1 MRFTDFLRTSILLF
15 AGAATALAA
24 VAIAGA
30 QSDDDTTLLYVAV
43 GWWVAS
49 AVAGLWIGRR
59 VETSQGIGRLLA
71 QARHSPSLPEQEPG
85 RTMINRLWPLIIA
98 TAAAAGG
105 AFPIPPIP
113 GVAAGIAFLIPQVPA
128 IGAGYAL
135 LVALAWRKQSRAVTA
150 IEDRDGVRFYV
161 ERNPP
166 LKPLQLVRTPWM
178 RRIEPTDQRI
188 GAIP

>member
-1 MRFTDFLRTSILLF
+1 VRFTDFLRTSVLLF

-24 VAIAGA
+24 VAVAGA
-30 QSDDDTTLLYVAV
+30 QSADDTTLIYVSV
-43 GWWVAS
+43 GWWAI
-49 AVAGLWIGRR
+49 AAAAGLWIGRGAQ
-59 VETSQGIGRLLA
+59 TSHGIGRLLA

-98 TAAAAGG
+98 TAAAAG
-105 AFPIPPIP
+105 
-113 GVAAGIAFLIPQVPA
+113 IAFLVPQVPA

-135 LVALAWRKQSRAVTA
+135 LVALAWRKQSRAVAA

-166 LKPLQLVRTPWM
+166 LKPLTLVRTPWM
-178 RRIEPTDQRI
+178 RRIEPTDERI

>member
-1 MRFTDFLRTSILLF
+1 MRFTDFLRTSVLLF

-30 QSDDDTTLLYVAV
+30 QSEDDTTLIYVSVA
-43 GWWVAS
+43 WWIA
-49 AVAGLWIGRR
+49 AAIAGLWLGRR
-59 VETSQGIGRLLA
+59 PQTSEGIGRLLA

-85 RTMINRLWPLIIA
+85 RTMVNRLWPLIIA
-98 TAAAAGG
+98 TAAAAG
-105 AFPIPPIP
+105 
-113 GVAAGIAFLIPQVPA
+113 IAFLVPQVPA

-135 LVALAWRKQSRAVTA
+135 LVALGWRKQSRAVAA

-161 ERNPP
+161 ERTPP

-178 RRIEPTDQRI
+178 RRIEPTDAR
-188 GAIP
+188 ATAVP

>member
-1 MRFTDFLRTSILLF
+1 MRFTDFLRTTVLLF

-30 QSDDDTTLLYVAV
+30 RSADDTTLLYVAV
-43 GWWVAS
+43 GWWVIA
-49 AVAGLWIGRR
+49 AATGLWMGRR
-59 VETSQGIGRLLA
+59 PETSQGIGRLLA
-71 QARHSPSLPEQEPG
+71 QARHSPTLPEQEPG

-98 TAAAAGG
+98 TAAAAG
-105 AFPIPPIP
+105 
-113 GVAAGIAFLIPQVPA
+113 IAFLLPQVPA

-135 LVALAWRKQSRAVTA
+135 LVALGWRKQSRAVAA

-161 ERNPP
+161 ERTSP
-166 LKPLQLVRTPWM
+166 LKPVQLVRTPWM
-178 RRIEPTDQRI
+178 RRIEPTDQRL

>member
-1 MRFTDFLRTSILLF
+1 MRFTDFLRTSVLLF

-30 QSDDDTTLLYVAV
+30 QSRDDTTLLYVAV
-43 GWWVAS
+43 AWWVIA

-59 VETSQGIGRLLA
+59 PETTQGIGRLLT
-71 QARHSPSLPEQEPG
+71 QARHSPTLPEQEPG

-98 TAAAAGG
+98 TAAAAG
-105 AFPIPPIP
+105 
-113 GVAAGIAFLIPQVPA
+113 IAFLVPQVPA

-135 LVALAWRKQSRAVTA
+135 LVALAWRKQSRAVMA

-161 ERNPP
+161 ERTPP

-178 RRIEPTDQRI
+178 RRIEPSDTRVT
-188 GAIP
+188 AVP

>member
-1 MRFTDFLRTSILLF
+1 MRFTDFLRTSVLLF

-30 QSDDDTTLLYVAV
+30 QSEDDTTLIYVSVA
-43 GWWVAS
+43 WWVA
-49 AVAGLWIGRR
+49 AAIVGLWLGRR
-59 VETSQGIGRLLA
+59 SQTTEGIGRLLA

-85 RTMINRLWPLIIA
+85 RTMVNRLWPLIIA
-98 TAAAAGG
+98 TAAAAG
-105 AFPIPPIP
+105 
-113 GVAAGIAFLIPQVPA
+113 IAFLVPQVPA

-135 LVALAWRKQSRAVTA
+135 LVALGWRKQSRAVAA

-161 ERNPP
+161 ERTPP

-178 RRIEPTDQRI
+178 RRIEPTDAR
-188 GAIP
+188 ATAVP

>member
-1 MRFTDFLRTSILLF
+1 MRFTDFLRTSVLLF

-30 QSDDDTTLLYVAV
+30 QSEDDATLVYISV
-43 GWWVAS
+43 GWWVA
-49 AVAGLWIGRR
+49 AAIAGLWVGRR
-59 VETSQGIGRLLA
+59 AETTYGIGRLLA
-71 QARHSPSLPEQEPG
+71 DAHHSPTLPEQEPG

-98 TAAAAGG
+98 TAAAAG
-105 AFPIPPIP
+105 
-113 GVAAGIAFLIPQVPA
+113 IAFLVPQVPA

-135 LVALAWRKQSRAVTA
+135 LVALGWRKQSRAVAA

-161 ERNPP
+161 EKTPP

-178 RRIEPTDQRI
+178 RRIEPTDTRI
-188 GAIP
+188 TAVP